1 MDEKFFEI
9 CIREAK
15 ISYQHGDV
23 PIGAVI
29 VNNNKIIAKAHNTR
43 EKKHDITGHAEINVI
58 KKAAKKLGRWNLSDC
73 LLYVTLAPCSM
84 CKEVI
89 KQSRIRKTFF
99 ILDKPAY
106 KKEFSNS
113 EFLKS
118 NYQNEQMYAAILS
131 AFFKEKR

>member
-1 MDEKFFEI
+1 MEEKFFEI
-9 CIREAK
+9 CIKEAK

-29 VNNNKIIAKAHNTR
+29 VKNNKIIAKAHNTR

-99 ILDKPAY
+99 ILDKPGY

-118 NYQNEQMYAAILS
+118 NCQSEQMYTAILS

>member
-1 MDEKFFEI
+1 MDEKFFEV
-9 CIREAK
+9 CIKEAK

-29 VNNNKIIAKAHNTR
+29 VKNNKIIAKAHNTR

-99 ILDKPAY
+99 ILDKPGY

-118 NYQNEQMYAAILS
+118 NYLNEQMYAAVLS

>member
-1 MDEKFFEI
+1 MEEKFFEI
-9 CIREAK
+9 CIKEAK

-29 VNNNKIIAKAHNTR
+29 VKNNKIIAKAHNTR

-99 ILDKPAY
+99 ILDKPGY

-118 NYQNEQMYAAILS
+118 NYLNEQMYAAILS

>member
-9 CIREAK
+9 CIKEAK

-29 VNNNKIIAKAHNTR
+29 VKNKKIIAKAHNTR

>member
-9 CIREAK
+9 CIKEAK

-29 VNNNKIIAKAHNTR
+29 VKNNKIIAKAHNTR

-99 ILDKPAY
+99 ILDKPGY

-118 NYQNEQMYAAILS
+118 NYQREQMYAAILS

>member
-99 ILDKPAY
+99 ILDKPGY

-118 NYQNEQMYAAILS
+118 NYQNEQMYAVVLS

>member
-1 MDEKFFEI
+1 MEEKFFEI
-9 CIREAK
+9 CIKEAK

-29 VNNNKIIAKAHNTR
+29 VKNNKIIAKAHNTR

-99 ILDKPAY
+99 ILDKPGY

>member
-9 CIREAK
+9 CIKEAK

-29 VNNNKIIAKAHNTR
+29 VKNNKIIAKAHNTR

-84 CKEVI
+84 CKDVI

-99 ILDKPAY
+99 ILDKPGY

-118 NYQNEQMYAAILS
+118 NYQHEQKYAAILS

>member
-1 MDEKFFEI
+1 MTVCLF
-9 CIREAK
+9 
-15 ISYQHGDV
+15 ISCD
-23 PIGAVI
+23 
-29 VNNNKIIAKAHNTR
+29 
-43 EKKHDITGHAEINVI
+43 VI

-99 ILDKPAY
+99 ILDKLGY

-118 NYQNEQMYAAILS
+118 NYLNEQMYAAILS

>member
-1 MDEKFFEI
+1 
-9 CIREAK
+9 
-15 ISYQHGDV
+15 
-23 PIGAVI
+23 
-29 VNNNKIIAKAHNTR
+29 
-43 EKKHDITGHAEINVI
+43 
-58 KKAAKKLGRWNLSDC
+58 
-73 LLYVTLAPCSM
+73 M

-99 ILDKPAY
+99 ILDKPGY

-118 NYQNEQMYAAILS
+118 NYQNEQMYAAVLS

>member
-1 MDEKFFEI
+1 MEEKFFEI
-9 CIREAK
+9 CIKEAK

-29 VNNNKIIAKAHNTR
+29 VKNNKIIAKAHNTR

-99 ILDKPAY
+99 ILDKPGY

-113 EFLKS
+113 EFLKY
-118 NYQNEQMYAAILS
+118 NCQNEHMYAAILS

>member
-9 CIREAK
+9 CIKEAK

-29 VNNNKIIAKAHNTR
+29 IKNNKIIAKAHNTR

-99 ILDKPAY
+99 ILDKPGY

>member
-9 CIREAK
+9 CIKEAK

-29 VNNNKIIAKAHNTR
+29 VKNNKIIAKAHNTR

-99 ILDKPAY
+99 ILDKPGY

-113 EFLKS
+113 EFLKF
-118 NYQNEQMYAAILS
+118 NYQNEQMYAAVLS

>member
-1 MDEKFFEI
+1 MVIFRILYFFDVFI
-9 CIREAK
+9 LLHFTFIR
-15 ISYQHGDV
+15 
-23 PIGAVI
+23 
-29 VNNNKIIAKAHNTR
+29 NT
-43 EKKHDITGHAEINVI
+43 I
-58 KKAAKKLGRWNLSDC
+58 LPFC

-99 ILDKPAY
+99 ILDKPGY

-118 NYQNEQMYAAILS
+118 NYHSEQMYAAILS

>member
-9 CIREAK
+9 CIKEAK

-29 VNNNKIIAKAHNTR
+29 IKNNKIIAKAHNTR

-99 ILDKPAY
+99 ILDKPGY

-118 NYQNEQMYAAILS
+118 NCQNKQMYAAILS
-131 AFFKEKR
+131 TFFKEKR

>member
-9 CIREAK
+9 CIKEAK

-29 VNNNKIIAKAHNTR
+29 VKNKKIIAKAHNTR

-118 NYQNEQMYAAILS
+118 NYQNKQMYAAILS

>member
-9 CIREAK
+9 CIKEAK

-29 VNNNKIIAKAHNTR
+29 VKNDKIIAKAHNTR

-89 KQSRIRKTFF
+89 KQSRIKKTFF
-99 ILDKPAY
+99 ILDKPDY

-118 NYQNEQMYAAILS
+118 NYQNEQMYAAVLS

>member
-9 CIREAK
+9 CIKEAK

-29 VNNNKIIAKAHNTR
+29 VKNNKIIAKAHNTR

-99 ILDKPAY
+99 ILDKPCY

-113 EFLKS
+113 EFLKF
-118 NYQNEQMYAAILS
+118 NYQNEQMYAAVLS

>member
-9 CIREAK
+9 CIKEAK

-29 VNNNKIIAKAHNTR
+29 VKNNKIIAKAHNTR

-99 ILDKPAY
+99 ILDKPGY

>member
-9 CIREAK
+9 CIKEAK

-29 VNNNKIIAKAHNTR
+29 VKNNKIIAKAHNTR

-99 ILDKPAY
+99 ILDKPGY

-118 NYQNEQMYAAILS
+118 NHQNEQMYVAVLS

>member
-9 CIREAK
+9 CIKEAK

-29 VNNNKIIAKAHNTR
+29 VKNNKIIAKAHNTR

-99 ILDKPAY
+99 ILDKPGY

-113 EFLKS
+113 EYLKS
-118 NYQNEQMYAAILS
+118 NYQSEQMYAAILS

>member
-9 CIREAK
+9 CIKEAK

-29 VNNNKIIAKAHNTR
+29 VKNNKIIAKAHNTR

-99 ILDKPAY
+99 ILDKPGY

-118 NYQNEQMYAAILS
+118 NYQNEQMYAAVLS

>member
-9 CIREAK
+9 CIKEAK

-29 VNNNKIIAKAHNTR
+29 VKNNKIIAKAHNTR

-99 ILDKPAY
+99 ILDKLGY

-118 NYQNEQMYAAILS
+118 NYLNEQMYAAILS

>member
-99 ILDKPAY
+99 ILDKPGY

>member
-9 CIREAK
+9 CIKEAK

-29 VNNNKIIAKAHNTR
+29 VKNNKIIAKAHNTR

-99 ILDKPAY
+99 ILDKPGY
-106 KKEFSNS
+106 KKEFFNS

>member
-1 MDEKFFEI
+1 MEEKFFEI
-9 CIREAK
+9 CIKEAK

-29 VNNNKIIAKAHNTR
+29 VKNNKIIAKAHNTR

-99 ILDKPAY
+99 ILDKPGY

-113 EFLKS
+113 EFIKS
-118 NYQNEQMYAAILS
+118 NYQNEHMYAAILS

>member
-9 CIREAK
+9 CIKEAK

-29 VNNNKIIAKAHNTR
+29 VKNNKIIAKAHNTR

-99 ILDKPAY
+99 ILDKPGY

-118 NYQNEQMYAAILS
+118 NCQNEQMYAAILS

>member
-9 CIREAK
+9 CIKEAK

-29 VNNNKIIAKAHNTR
+29 VKNNKIIAKAHNTR

-99 ILDKPAY
+99 ILDKPGY

-118 NYQNEQMYAAILS
+118 NYLNEQMYVAILS